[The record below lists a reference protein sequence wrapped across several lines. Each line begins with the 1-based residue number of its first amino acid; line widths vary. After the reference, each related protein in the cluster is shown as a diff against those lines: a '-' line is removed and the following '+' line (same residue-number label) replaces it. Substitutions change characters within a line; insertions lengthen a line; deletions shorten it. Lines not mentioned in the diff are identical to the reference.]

1 MVNTIHMVVGLITG
15 LNVLKKLTPSSC
27 VKPLATSLALYLSMV
42 PSPFFFILKIHLQPT
57 ILA

>member
-1 MVNTIHMVVGLITG
+1 MVNTIRMVVGLITG
-15 LNVLKKLTPSSC
+15 LNVSKKSTPSC

-42 PSPFFFILKIHLQPT
+42 PSLFFLILKIHLQPT